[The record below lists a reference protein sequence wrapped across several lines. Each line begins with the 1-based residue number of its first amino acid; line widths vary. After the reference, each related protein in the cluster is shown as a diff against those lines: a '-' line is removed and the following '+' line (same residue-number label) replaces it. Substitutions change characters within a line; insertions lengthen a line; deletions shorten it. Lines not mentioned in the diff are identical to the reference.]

1 MVWLSV
7 SGLLFYGCGAG
18 AASAPRTAYH
28 CPMSEPS
35 AEFLGNPLPA
45 EPLMLASEW
54 LAEAWRRRLQPN
66 PNAMTLATATL
77 EGWPA
82 ARIVLCKDVVGVPGY
97 VVFYTNFQS
106 RKGLELATQSARRGR
121 ACTGTTCTG
130 RCGSRGWWRPAPAA
144 DSDAYF
150 ASRARESRIGAWA
163 SAQSQPGRP
172 PARRCWHRCTRPP
185 SASPRVRSPGPASGA
200 ATGCGPKPSSCGWRA
215 RPASMIGR
223 AGPAPWTR
231 APDGSMQPGPW
242 SVTRL
247 QP

>member
-1 MVWLSV
+1 
-7 SGLLFYGCGAG
+7 
-18 AASAPRTAYH
+18 
-28 CPMSEPS
+28 MSEPS
-35 AEFLGNPLPA
+35 TEFLGNPLPA
-45 EPLMLASEW
+45 QPLLLASEW

-97 VVFYTNFQS
+97 VVFYTNFRS
-106 RKGLELATQSARRGR
+106 RKGLELAQNPR
-121 ACTGTTCTG
+121 AAAVMHWDHMHRQVRIEGLVEA
-130 RCGSRGWWRPAPAA
+130 APAA

-163 SAQSQPGRP
+163 SAQSRP
-172 PARRCWHRCTRPP
+172 V
-185 SASPRVRSPGPASGA
+185 ASREALMAQVREATQRF
-200 ATGCGPKPSSCGWRA
+200 ATGEVPRPSFWGGYRLWAEAVELWVEGDARIHDRA
-215 RPASMIGR
+215 R
-223 AGPAPWTR
+223 WTR
-231 APDGSMQPGPW
+231 SLQRSPDGSIQPGPW

>member
-1 MVWLSV
+1 
-7 SGLLFYGCGAG
+7 
-18 AASAPRTAYH
+18 
-28 CPMSEPS
+28 MSEPS
-35 AEFLGNPLPA
+35 TEFLGNPLPA
-45 EPLMLASEW
+45 QPLLLASEW

-106 RKGLELATQSARRGR
+106 RKGLELAQNPR
-121 ACTGTTCTG
+121 AAAVMHWDHMHRQVRIEGLVE
-130 RCGSRGWWRPAPAA
+130 PAPAA

-150 ASRARESRIGAWA
+150 ASRARQSRVGAWA
-163 SAQSQPGRP
+163 SAQSRP
-172 PARRCWHRCTRPP
+172 VASREALMAQVREATERFANGEVPRP
-185 SASPRVRSPGPASGA
+185 SFWGGYRLWAEVVELWVEGDSRIHD
-200 ATGCGPKPSSCGWRA
+200 RA
-215 RPASMIGR
+215 R
-223 AGPAPWTR
+223 WTR
-231 APDGSMQPGPW
+231 TLQRGPDGGMQPGPW

>member
-1 MVWLSV
+1 MGEL
-7 SGLLFYGCGAG
+7 
-18 AASAPRTAYH
+18 PT
-28 CPMSEPS
+28 EI
-35 AEFLGNPLPA
+35 LGNPLPA
-45 EPLMLASEW
+45 QPLLLASEW

-106 RKGLELATQSARRGR
+106 GKGLELARNPR
-121 ACTGTTCTG
+121 AAAVLHWDHMHRQVRIEGLVEA
-130 RCGSRGWWRPAPAA
+130 APVA
-144 DSDAYF
+144 DSEAYF

-163 SAQSQPGRP
+163 SAQSRP
-172 PARRCWHRCTRPP
+172 VSSREALMEQVKEATARF
-185 SASPRVRSPGPASGA
+185 
-200 ATGCGPKPSSCGWRA
+200 ATGEVPRPSFWGGYRLWAEAVELWVEGEARIHDRA
-215 RPASMIGR
+215 R
-223 AGPAPWTR
+223 WTRTLGR

-242 SVTRL
+242 SVIRL